1 MPTALLRLAAIAAL
15 TLPLGA
21 CFFYSDTTPRPV
33 PVVVQPSPPSG
44 SVVVQPTNP

>member
-1 MPTALLRLAAIAAL
+1 MPTALIRLAVIAAL

-33 PVVVQPSPPSG
+33 LVQPAPPSG
-44 SVVVQPTNP
+44 SVVVQPQNP